1 MTTPKPA
8 TLALLF
14 TLRSYIFTTIKKEFL
29 KITPAC
35 LSVCVSYY
43 GLKTR
48 NWATD
53 MVRDG

>member
-35 LSVCVSYY
+35 LSVCLCV
-43 GLKTR
+43 LLRTE
-48 NWATD
+48 NP
-53 MVRDG
+53 